1 MKPCA
6 TRHFP
11 AVNDAIEMNVSARV
25 MLLLSRLGIRDARC
39 LSIYRGAVVSALRS
53 STLSRPM
60 SSLADVEPLLSA
72 QLDLLEDALRA
83 RLRRS
88 LTPHDSGPE
97 AVSEPDKAPVP
108 PAAASGDAEALW
120 CDASDLPPA
129 DEQPEAVVAGEDK
142 KAQRNMKAPSGYVP
156 SVKSMEDKLK
166 DERKPVQKLL
176 LEDCVQTG
184 LIDLPTA
191 ERLIQAM
198 TGKTSQDAERDI
210 VEHLRQLL
218 QVQVKS
224 FIRKSK
230 GGPWADPRTQE
241 DLRKDIHAANS
252 VRGVVMLSRQVV
264 KEHRLWEQEN
274 GRIGILGLF
283 SGRKRIVKS

>member
-1 MKPCA
+1 M
-6 TRHFP
+6 
-11 AVNDAIEMNVSARV
+11 NDAIEMNVSGRV

-39 LSIYRGAVVSALRS
+39 LSIYRDAVVSALRNSTS
-53 STLSRPM
+53 SRAV
-60 SSLADVEPLLSA
+60 SSLAEIEPLLSA

-83 RLRRS
+83 RYLPS
-88 LTPHDSGPE
+88 LTQHDN
-97 AVSEPDKAPVP
+97 EPDRASVQ
-108 PAAASGDAEALW
+108 PAAASGDAETLW
-120 CDASDLPPA
+120 CDDSDLPPA
-129 DEQPEAVVAGEDK
+129 DEQPENVIAENDK
-142 KAQRNMKAPSGYVP
+142 KPQRGTKAPSGYVP

-184 LIDLPTA
+184 LIDVATA
-191 ERLIQAM
+191 KRLIQAM

>member
-1 MKPCA
+1 M
-6 TRHFP
+6 
-11 AVNDAIEMNVSARV
+11 NDAIEMNVSGRV

-39 LSIYRGAVVSALRS
+39 LSIYRGAVVCALRN
-53 STLSRPM
+53 STRSRAV
-60 SSLADVEPLLSA
+60 SSLAEIEPLLSA

-83 RLRRS
+83 RHRPS
-88 LTPHDSGPE
+88 PTQHDSEPE
-97 AVSEPDKAPVP
+97 AVSEPDNKASVE
-108 PAAASGDAEALW
+108 PAAASGGAETLW
-120 CDASDLPPA
+120 CDDSDLPTP
-129 DEQPEAVVAGEDK
+129 DEQPENVVVGNDK
-142 KAQRNMKAPSGYVP
+142 KPQRGTKAPSGYVP

-184 LIDLPTA
+184 LIDVPTA
-191 ERLIQAM
+191 KRLIQAM

>member
-1 MKPCA
+1 
-6 TRHFP
+6 
-11 AVNDAIEMNVSARV
+11 

-39 LSIYRGAVVSALRS
+39 LSIYRGAVVSALRNGTS
-53 STLSRPM
+53 SRAV
-60 SSLADVEPLLSA
+60 SSLAEIEPLLSA

-83 RLRRS
+83 RLRPS
-88 LTPHDSGPE
+88 VTQHDSEPE
-97 AVSEPDKAPVP
+97 AVSEPDNVP
-108 PAAASGDAEALW
+108 AQPSAASGDAEALW
-120 CDASDLPPA
+120 CDDSDLPPT
-129 DEQPEAVVAGEDK
+129 DEQPENVITGNEK
-142 KAQRNMKAPSGYVP
+142 KSQRGTKAPSGYVP

-176 LEDCVQTG
+176 LEDCVQVG

-191 ERLIQAM
+191 KRMILEM

-210 VEHLRQLL
+210 VEDLRQLL
-218 QVQVKS
+218 QLQVKS
-224 FIRKSK
+224 FIRKAR

-252 VRGVVMLSRQVV
+252 VRSVVMLSRQVV
-264 KEHRLWEQEN
+264 KEHRMWEQEH

-283 SGRKRIVKS
+283 SGRKRVVKS